1 MTGNKVLLITT
12 KKPPNFKE
20 YAYKNYLVAMETL
33 IFE

>member
-12 KKPPNFKE
+12 KKTPNFKE

-33 IFE
+33 LSE